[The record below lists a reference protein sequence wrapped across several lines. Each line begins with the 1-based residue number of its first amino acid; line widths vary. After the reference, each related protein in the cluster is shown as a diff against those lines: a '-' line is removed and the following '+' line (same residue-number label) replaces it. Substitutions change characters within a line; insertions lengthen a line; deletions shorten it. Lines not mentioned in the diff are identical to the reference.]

1 MAPHFAR
8 AEGLLSGILSVM
20 STLALEI
27 DQTLQQLDSAT
38 ASRLERLVREALAL
52 VKSSAPA
59 EAGHPPAPAPAP
71 AASGGKKVNG
81 FEVIPSGG
89 RVVTSELVQR
99 LMEESEAA

>member
-1 MAPHFAR
+1 
-8 AEGLLSGILSVM
+8 LSSILPFM

-59 EAGHPPAPAPAP
+59 EAGPPPAQ
-71 AASGGKKVNG
+71 AASSGKKVNG

>member
-1 MAPHFAR
+1 
-8 AEGLLSGILSVM
+8 
-20 STLALEI
+20 
-27 DQTLQQLDSAT
+27 
-38 ASRLERLVREALAL
+38 LAL

-59 EAGHPPAPAPAP
+59 EAGHPPAPAT
-71 AASGGKKVNG
+71 STGKKVNG

>member
-1 MAPHFAR
+1 MAPQFAR

-38 ASRLERLVREALAL
+38 ASRLERLVRAALAL

-59 EAGHPPAPAPAP
+59 EAGHPPAPAT
-71 AASGGKKVNG
+71 STGKKVNG

>member
-8 AEGLLSGILSVM
+8 AEGLLSSILSVM

-59 EAGHPPAPAPAP
+59 EAGHPPAPAT
-71 AASGGKKVNG
+71 STGKKVNG

>member
-1 MAPHFAR
+1 
-8 AEGLLSGILSVM
+8 
-20 STLALEI
+20 
-27 DQTLQQLDSAT
+27 
-38 ASRLERLVREALAL
+38 LAL

-59 EAGHPPAPAPAP
+59 EAGHPPAPA
-71 AASGGKKVNG
+71 ASSGEKVNG

>member
-8 AEGLLSGILSVM
+8 AEGLLSSILSVM

-59 EAGHPPAPAPAP
+59 EAGHPPAPAT
-71 AASGGKKVNG
+71 STGKKVNG
-81 FEVIPSGG
+81 LEVIPSGG

>member
-8 AEGLLSGILSVM
+8 AEGLLSSILSVM

-59 EAGHPPAPAPAP
+59 EAGHPPAPA
-71 AASGGKKVNG
+71 ASSGEKVNG

>member
-59 EAGHPPAPAPAP
+59 EAGHPPAPAPA
-71 AASGGKKVNG
+71 ASGGKKVNG

-89 RVVTSELVQR
+89 RVVTSELVPR

>member
-1 MAPHFAR
+1 
-8 AEGLLSGILSVM
+8 M

-38 ASRLERLVREALAL
+38 AFRLERLVREALAL

-59 EAGHPPAPAPAP
+59 EAGQPPAQVAP
-71 AASGGKKVNG
+71 SGKKVNG
-81 FEVIPSGG
+81 FEVIHSGG